1 MIRRLD
7 LDLHRVLRGKG
18 KRPADRTI
26 IPRPIR
32 GLACASSCRLP
43 ERRLEDV

>member
-7 LDLHRVLRGKG
+7 PDLHRVLRGKG
-18 KRPADRTI
+18 KHPADRTI

-32 GLACASSCRLP
+32 VLARASSCRLP
-43 ERRLEDV
+43 ERRMEDV